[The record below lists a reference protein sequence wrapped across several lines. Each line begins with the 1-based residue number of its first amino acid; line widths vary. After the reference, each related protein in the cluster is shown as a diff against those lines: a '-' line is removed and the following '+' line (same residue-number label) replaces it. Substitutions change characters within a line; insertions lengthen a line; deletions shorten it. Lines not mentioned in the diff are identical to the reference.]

1 MGDLLQ
7 RTLHHPDDGTV
18 LHLHRADLQ
27 RLLLQVSQH
36 IRLWLECQGHV
47 YQSAV
52 DVSYQGGFFVCFV
65 TFCALS
71 F

>member
-7 RTLHHPDDGTV
+7 RTLHHPDDGAV

-36 IRLWLECQGHV
+36 IRLWLERQGHV
-47 YQSAV
+47 HQSAV
-52 DVSYQGGFFVCFV
+52 DVS
-65 TFCALS
+65 
-71 F
+71 